1 MCPEHMGY
9 FIHIQH
15 KLSNS
20 VWQTLAEV
28 GHSDVE
34 AKTNKVLFQF
44 LSNI

>member
-20 VWQTLAEV
+20 VCLAEV
-28 GHSDVE
+28 RHSDVE